1 MAFTVSRIDLTG
13 VFFLVET
20 GVFFTG
26 VEERDLEADLGVV
39 VVARD
44 LGVVA
49 RDLGVVARLGVD
61 FGAGDLARI
70 ALLGVAE
77 REEGVEALP
86 DFFALECWRIFARSA
101 LVALHGGVE
110 GRGKG

>member
-39 VVARD
+39 
-44 LGVVA
+44 VVA